1 MIILCSTYREV
12 RAVTV
17 QLRDYQLSAVE
28 ECYRSWDA
36 HQNILLVEPTGA
48 GKTVIA
54 TEIIRRWSGPV
65 AAIAHRTHLVCQ
77 ISLAFA
83 KAGIR
88 HGIEN
93 DDLVPLCI
101 NLHRKKFGKDYY
113 DLSSRVTVGGVH
125 TFQARRERLAAW
137 GRSKTLWFM
146 DEGHHILRKNV
157 WGKVLSLFP
166 NARGLAATATA
177 CRADGYGLGRHADGV
192 IDYMIQGPQP
202 AELMR
207 RGHLTR
213 YRYFSHDSHI
223 NLSVVPI
230 TASGEYSE
238 KPLVREVRKSKIIG
252 DSVDQYLK
260 HVPGKLAITFVTDLK
275 TCSEMTDAFN
285 ARGIPS
291 QFVHAGTEDRLREK
305 WLADLA
311 RGDLKNLLNVD
322 IFGEGTDVPII
333 EAVIMARP
341 SASFSLVRQQT
352 GRVLRPHPGKEYG
365 IILDQVGNWVRHGLP
380 DKPMHYTL
388 DRRERRAA
396 DEATKRTEKT
406 CPSCTGV
413 YEVFLVA
420 CPYCGFVPIPRARS
434 TPEQVDGDLTEMSP
448 ELLAQLG
455 ADIAAI
461 DRPVEEYRAELQA
474 KHCPQ
479 LGVMAHSKRFLA
491 NQEAQANLRDIIAWW
506 AGVQEALG
514 RSHRESYRKFY
525 HEFGLDV
532 LSAKALPAAEAEA
545 LAGRICVDIGKTPLT
560 DEIVAGY
567 A

>member
-1 MIILCSTYREV
+1 MM
-12 RAVTV
+12 V
-17 QLRDYQLSAVE
+17 QLRDYQTAAVNE
-28 ECYRSWDA
+28 VYEAWRT
-36 HQNILLVEPTGA
+36 HQNVLLVEPTGA

-54 TEIIRRWSGPV
+54 TEIIRRWPGPV

-93 DDLVPLCI
+93 NNLVALCVA
-101 NLHRKKFGKDYY
+101 LHRQKFGKDYY
-113 DLSSRVTVGGVH
+113 DLSSKVTIGGVN
-125 TFQARRERLAAW
+125 TFLARKERLAAW
-137 GRSKTLWFM
+137 GKSKTLWFM
-146 DEGHHILRKNV
+146 DEGHHILKKNV
-157 WGKVLSLFP
+157 WGRVLELFP
-166 NARGLAATATA
+166 NAKGLAATATA
-177 CRADGYGLGRHADGV
+177 CRADGFGLGRHAEGV
-192 IDYMIQGPQP
+192 IDYMVQGPQP

-213 YRYFSHDSHI
+213 YRYFHHDSHI
-223 NLSVVPI
+223 NLAAVPI

-252 DSVDQYLK
+252 DSVEQYVK
-260 HVPGKLAITFVTDLK
+260 HVPGKLAITFCTDLK
-275 TCSEMTDAFN
+275 TCAEMTESFN

-305 WLADLA
+305 WLAELA

-322 IFGEGTDVPII
+322 IFGEGTDVPVI

-352 GRVLRPHPGKEYG
+352 GRVLRPSPGKKYG

-380 DKPMHYTL
+380 DRPMTYSL
-388 DRRERRAA
+388 DRRERRSG
-396 DEATKRTEKT
+396 EVQKRTEKT

-413 YEVFLVA
+413 YEIFLVA
-420 CPYCGFVPIPRARS
+420 CPYCGFVPMPAARS

-448 ELLAQLG
+448 ELLARLG

-461 DRPVEEYRAELQA
+461 DRPTSEYRAELQG
-474 KHCPQ
+474 KHCPE
-479 LGVMAHSKRFLA
+479 LGVRAHVKRFVGD
-491 NQEAQANLRDIIAWW
+491 QEAQSYLRHCISWW
-506 AGVQEALG
+506 AGAHMAVG
-514 RSHRESYRKFY
+514 RDEKECYRRFY
-525 HEFGLDV
+525 HEFGVDV
-532 LSAKALPAAEAEA
+532 LTAKALRAAEASE
-545 LAGRICVDIGKTPLT
+545 LAGRINVDMGR
-560 DEIVAGY
+560 VSV
-567 A
+567 